1 MLKVVG
7 VPAKLKPVF
16 KEFRD
21 EFTKPSY
28 QSFAQLTGAV
38 ITKEKSRTVSR
49 LHRSISNGK
58 SRTAY
63 EYFFNEAKWNE
74 DAVAQRKAD
83 LFFKEAG
90 LSSGDRLLLVI
101 DDTYVEKKG
110 DKTDGVGKFFD
121 HAKGRYIN
129 GNNFVTS
136 CLQVDDA
143 YIPHKARMYLK
154 EEAAESMGEEF
165 RTKPEIA
172 FTDMIEPLQM
182 PAGVK
187 LYLVFDSWWYSSD
200 LIRDALELGHH
211 VVCQLKSNKK
221 LEGDVNVSELAAA
234 IEYRE
239 VKIMVRGKEKTY
251 HASEEIVGIPGLGEV
266 KLVIS
271 KKGKDKK
278 PNFYMSTDRALSL
291 EDVLEIY
298 ENRWSIELAHR
309 EANQKFGFKEYQMR
323 DKKAIERFMQLSF
336 LAWTI
341 VLIAKVTGRD
351 FKTIIKEMKLGEIL
365 DEAKLVYFIEMLV
378 SLQHIFDSSGSK
390 EELVERLADLLW
402 DQKEKPHQH
411 RDI

>member
-16 KEFRD
+16 GQFKD

-28 QSFAQLTGAV
+28 QSFTQLTGAV
-38 ITKEKSRTVSR
+38 ITGEKSRTVTR
-49 LHRSISNGK
+49 LHKSISGGK

-63 EYFFNEAKWNE
+63 EYFFNEAKWDE

-83 LFFKEAG
+83 LFFRESG
-90 LSSGDRLLLVI
+90 LASGVNLLLVI
-101 DDTYVEKKG
+101 DDTFVEKKG
-110 DKTDGVGKFFD
+110 DKTDGVGKFYD
-121 HAKGRYIN
+121 HARGRYIN

-136 CLQVDDA
+136 CLQVGDA

-154 EEAAESMGEEF
+154 EEAAEAMGEEF

-172 FTDMIEPLQM
+172 YADMVEPLQI
-182 PAGVK
+182 PDGVK
-187 LYLVFDSWWYSSD
+187 LYIVFDSWWYSSD
-200 LIRDALELGHH
+200 LIQDALELGHH

-221 LEGDVNVSELAAA
+221 VEGDVNVSELAGTA
-234 IEYRE
+234 EYRE
-239 VKIMVRGKEKTY
+239 VKTEVRDKEKVY
-251 HASEEIVGIPGLGEV
+251 LASEQIVDIPGLGEV

-271 KKGKDKK
+271 KRGKDKK
-278 PNFYMSTDRALSL
+278 PGFYMSTDLGLRL
-291 EDVLEIY
+291 EEVLEIY

-309 EANQKFGFKEYQMR
+309 EANQKLGFKDYQMR

-341 VLIAKVTGRD
+341 ILIAKVTGKD
-351 FKTIIKEMKLGEIL
+351 FKTVIKELKLGEIL
-365 DEAKLVYFIEMLV
+365 DEIKLVYFIEMLV
-378 SLQHIFDSSGSK
+378 GLQRVFDSARSK

-402 DQKEKPHQH
+402 D
-411 RDI
+411 

>member
-16 KEFRD
+16 AEFRD

-28 QSFAQLTGAV
+28 QSFTHLTGAV
-38 ITKEKSRTVSR
+38 IATEKSRTVRR
-49 LHRSISNGK
+49 LHKSISGGK

-63 EYFFNEAKWNE
+63 EYFFKDAKWDE
-74 DAVAQRKAD
+74 DAVAQRKAE
-83 LFFKEAG
+83 LFFKETG
-90 LSSGDRLLLVI
+90 LSLGDRLLLVI

-110 DKTDGVGKFFD
+110 DKTDGVGKFYD

-154 EEAAESMGEEF
+154 EEAAEAMGEEF

-172 FTDMIEPLQM
+172 YTDMIKPLQM
-182 PAGVK
+182 PDGVK
-187 LYLVFDSWWYSSD
+187 LYIVFDSWWYSQE
-200 LIRDALELGHH
+200 LVLDARELGHH

-221 LEGDVNVSELAAA
+221 IKGDVNVSELAAA
-234 IEYRE
+234 VKYRE
-239 VKIMVRGKEKTY
+239 VKIMVRGKEKIY
-251 HASEEIVGIPGLGEV
+251 HAAEQVVGVPGLGEV
-266 KLVIS
+266 KLIIS
-271 KKGKDKK
+271 KKGDDKK
-278 PNFYMSTDRALSL
+278 SNFYMSTDLALSL
-291 EDVLEIY
+291 EEVLEIY

-323 DKKAIERFMQLSF
+323 DKKAVERYMQLSF

-341 VLIAKVTGRD
+341 ILIAKVTGKD
-351 FKTIIKEMKLGEIL
+351 FKTVIKEMKLREIL
-365 DEAKLVYFIEMLV
+365 DETKLLYFVEMLV
-378 SLQHIFDSSGSK
+378 SLQHIFDSAGSK

-402 DQKEKPHQH
+402 D
-411 RDI
+411 

>member
-7 VPAKLKPVF
+7 VPAKLNPVF
-16 KEFRD
+16 KEFRG

-28 QSFAQLTGAV
+28 KSFTQLTGAI
-38 ITKEKSRTVSR
+38 ITKEKSRTVTR
-49 LHRSISNGK
+49 LHKSISGGK
-58 SRTAY
+58 SRSAY
-63 EYFFNEAKWNE
+63 EYFFIEAKWDE

-83 LFFKEAG
+83 LFFKEAE
-90 LSSGDRLLLVI
+90 LSAGDKLLLVI

-136 CLQVDDA
+136 CLQVHDA

-154 EEAAESMGEEF
+154 EEAAEAMGEEF

-172 FTDMIEPLQM
+172 YSDMIEPLQI
-182 PAGVK
+182 PDGVK
-187 LYLVFDSWWYSSD
+187 LYVVFDSWWYSSD
-200 LIRDALELGHH
+200 LILNTLPHGH
-211 VVCQLKSNKK
+211 VVCQIKSNKK
-221 LEGDVNVSELAAA
+221 IEGDINVSELAGTVK
-234 IEYRE
+234 YRE
-239 VKIMVRGKEKTY
+239 AKIEVRGKEKVY
-251 HASEEIVGIPGLGEV
+251 LAYEQIVEIPDLGEV

-271 KKGKDKK
+271 RRGKDKK
-278 PNFYMSTDRALSL
+278 PNFYICTELDLSL
-291 EDVLEIY
+291 EEVLEIY

-341 VLIAKVTGRD
+341 ILIANVTGRD
-351 FKTIIKEMKLGEIL
+351 FKTVVKEMKLGDIL
-365 DEAKLVYFIEMLV
+365 DETKLVYFIEMLV
-378 SLQHIFDSSGSK
+378 GLQHIFDSAGSK
-390 EELVERLADLLW
+390 EELVERL
-402 DQKEKPHQH
+402 PVNGG
-411 RDI
+411 RIFPNCGG

>member
-7 VPAKLKPVF
+7 VPAKLNPVF
-16 KEFRD
+16 EEFKD

-28 QSFAQLTGAV
+28 QSFTQLTGAI
-38 ITKEKSRTVSR
+38 ITKEKSRTVTR
-49 LHRSISNGK
+49 LQKSISGGK

-63 EYFFNEAKWNE
+63 EYFFIEAKWDE

-83 LFFKEAG
+83 LFFKEAE
-90 LSSGDRLLLVI
+90 LSAGDKLLLVI

-154 EEAAESMGEEF
+154 EEAAEAMGEEF

-172 FTDMIEPLQM
+172 YTDMIEPLQM
-182 PAGVK
+182 PDGVK
-187 LYLVFDSWWYSSD
+187 LYVVFDSWWYSSD
-200 LIRDALELGHH
+200 LIQDTRGLGHH

-221 LEGDVNVSELAAA
+221 IEGDVNVSELADTVK
-234 IEYRE
+234 YRE
-239 VKIMVRGKEKTY
+239 VKIEVRGKEKVY
-251 HASEEIVGIPGLGEV
+251 LASEQIVEIPGLGEV

-271 KKGKDKK
+271 KRGKDKK
-278 PNFYMSTDRALSL
+278 PNFYMSTDLTLSL
-291 EDVLEIY
+291 EEVLEIY

-341 VLIAKVTGRD
+341 ILIAKVTGKD
-351 FKTIIKEMKLGEIL
+351 FKTVIKEMKLGEIL
-365 DEAKLVYFIEMLV
+365 DEIKLVYFIEMLV
-378 SLQHIFDSSGSK
+378 LLQHIFDSASSK
-390 EELVERLADLLW
+390 EELVERLAGLLW
-402 DQKEKPHQH
+402 DE
-411 RDI
+411 